1 MKTMK
6 DKNKEKTVL
15 ITGASNGFGMEFA
28 KLFAK
33 DGYNLVLVARST
45 ERMRKLGHYLQDQ
58 HLLEHIC
65 IITADLT
72 RLEAA
77 REVYQEVH
85 NAGLQVDVLVNNA
98 GAGVH
103 GMFFETDLEREKA
116 IIQLNITTPVELTKL
131 FLPEMKQRSDGKI
144 LNLAS
149 VVSFMPSPLMAI
161 YGASKAFMLSFSE
174 ALSNELKDTGIT
186 VTALC
191 PGPSN
196 TMFFRRAGAAHTR
209 AANGSLSEPEE
220 VALDGYEALMKG
232 ETRIVSGLKNKLQT
246 TSSNLMPDM
255 ALAASMRHLME
266 EDPAEEETNP
276 TGTAKYDEE
285 EITQ

>member
-6 DKNKEKTVL
+6 EKNKEKTVL

-28 KLFAK
+28 KLFAQ
-33 DGYNLVLVARST
+33 DGYNLILVARTT
-45 ERMRKLGHYLQDQ
+45 ERLRKLGYYLQDHHQLQ
-58 HLLEHIC
+58 HVC

-72 RLEAA
+72 RPESPQ
-77 REVYQEVH
+77 EVYQEVKDS
-85 NAGLQVDVLVNNA
+85 GLEVDILINNA

-103 GMFFETDLEREKA
+103 GLFYETDLQREKA

-131 FLPEMKQRSDGKI
+131 FLHDMKRRNSGKI

-149 VVSFMPSPLMAI
+149 LVSFMPSPLMAV
-161 YGASKAFMLSFSE
+161 YGATKAFVLSFSE

-191 PGPSN
+191 PGASN

-209 AANGSLSEPEE
+209 AAHGTLSEPAE
-220 VALDGYEALMKG
+220 VAKDGYDALMHG
-232 ETRIVSGLKNKLQT
+232 ETRIISGLKNKLQA
-246 TSSNLMPDM
+246 TSSNFMPDT
-255 ALAASMRHLME
+255 ALAANMHYLME
-266 EDPAEEETNP
+266 EEQEEDRSTSPPESML
-276 TGTAKYDEE
+276 
-285 EITQ
+285 

>member
-1 MKTMK
+1 MKTEK
-6 DKNKEKTVL
+6 DKNRGKTVL

-28 KLFAK
+28 KLFAQ

-45 ERMRKLGHYLQDQ
+45 ERMRKLGYYLQDQ
-58 HLLEHIC
+58 HQLEHVC

-72 RLEAA
+72 RPEAPQ
-77 REVYQEVH
+77 EVYNEVQS
-85 NAGLQVDVLVNNA
+85 AGLKVDILINNA

-103 GMFFETDLEREKA
+103 GMFYETDLEREKA

-131 FLPEMKQRSDGKI
+131 FLQDMKRRNEGKI

-149 VVSFMPSPLMAI
+149 IVSFMPSPLMAI

-174 ALSNELKDTGIT
+174 ALTNELKDTNIT

-191 PGPSN
+191 PGASN

-209 AANGSLSEPEE
+209 AANSGLSEPEE
-220 VALDGYEALMKG
+220 VARDGYEALMKG
-232 ETRIVSGLKNKLQT
+232 ESRIISGLKNKLQA
-246 TSSNLMPDM
+246 TSANLMPDM
-255 ALAASMRHLME
+255 ALAATMRYQME
-266 EDPAEEETNP
+266 EGKDDESQPDGA
-276 TGTAKYDEE
+276 AKYEE
-285 EITQ
+285 SETQQ

>member
-1 MKTMK
+1 MKTET
-6 DKNKEKTVL
+6 DKRRTAL

-33 DGYNLVLVARST
+33 DGHNLILVARST
-45 ERMRKLGHYLQDQ
+45 ERMRKLAHYLQDEHQ
-58 HLLEHIC
+58 LEHVC
-65 IITADLT
+65 VITADLT
-72 RLEAA
+72 RPEAP
-77 REVYQEVH
+77 REVYEQVKDSGLEVDF
-85 NAGLQVDVLVNNA
+85 LINNA

-103 GMFFETDLEREKA
+103 GFFSETDLGREKA
-116 IIQLNITTPVELTKL
+116 IMQLNMITPVELTKL
-131 FLPEMKQRSDGKI
+131 FLPDMKRRNFGRI

-149 VVSFMPSPLMAI
+149 TAAFMPSPLLAI
-161 YGASKAFMLSFSE
+161 YGATKAFILSFSE
-174 ALSNELKDTGIT
+174 ALSNELKDTDIT

-220 VALDGYEALMKG
+220 VAKDGYEAMMHG

-246 TSSNLMPDM
+246 STSNFLPDM
-255 ALAASMRHLME
+255 ALAATMRYMME
-266 EDPAEEETNP
+266 EEPEEGP
-276 TGTAKYDEE
+276 TGEAKHEPSEE
-285 EITQ
+285 HQKQ